1 MNQFLSGATMMG
13 CLVAAL
19 FFLRFFRETGD
30 RLFAMFAAAF
40 VILGLNRIANVV
52 FNPADEVSPVFYVV
66 RLLAFVLILIA
77 IVDKNRGRP
86 RSGRR

>member
-13 CLVAAL
+13 LMVAAL

-40 VILGLNRIANVV
+40 FILGLNRMAMVV
-52 FNPADEVSPVFYVV
+52 VNPRDEVSPLFYVI
-66 RLLAFVLILIA
+66 RLAAFVLILIA
-77 IVDKNRGRP
+77 IIDKNRGRP

>member
-13 CLVAAL
+13 LMVAAL

-40 VILGLNRIANVV
+40 FILALNLVAVV
-52 FNPADEVSPVFYVV
+52 LFNPPDEVRPLFYAI
-66 RLLAFVLILIA
+66 RLAAFVLILIA
-77 IVDKNRGRP
+77 IVDKNLRGRDK
-86 RSGRR
+86 